1 MGAGAALVGAGTV
14 AATAG
19 AGAAAAGGITAA
31 GALAAG
37 AGVVSAG
44 ASLLGASKTA
54 AGQQAAAG
62 VSAAQ
67 NRQTRAD
74 LLPYNTAGQSALT
87 QIGNN
92 LPAYSS
98 TDNSLLTQAGGFFAG
113 AANLGSG
120 PNEQAALE
128 ATPGYQF
135 TKQQGLQAVQNGAA
149 ARGLGVSG
157 AALKGAAAYATGLA
171 DTTYGDQFNK
181 LVASGNNS
189 LTLNNANQANLNSS
203 YNRLLGISQLG
214 EGAAAQTGITGA
226 TLANQTGQALIG
238 AGNADAAGVV
248 GVGTAA
254 TGAANNFATNQLL
267 QGQLAVNAQNA
278 QTNANRFG

>member
-1 MGAGAALVGAGTV
+1 MGLGVAGSIAA
-14 AATAG
+14 
-19 AGAAAAGGITAA
+19 AGAAASVA
-31 GALAAG
+31 
-37 AGVVSAG
+37 SAG
-44 ASLLGASKTA
+44 ASLIGGSQA
-54 AGQQAAAG
+54 AGAAKDAAG

-74 LLPYNTAGQSALT
+74 LLPYNTAGQTALPYLSA
-87 QIGNN
+87 N
-92 LPAYSS
+92 LPDYAS
-98 TDNSLLTQAGGFFAG
+98 TDNSLLKQAGGFFAQ

-120 PNEQAALE
+120 PDEQAALE

-135 TKQQGLQAVQNGAA
+135 TRQQGLQAVQNSAA

-189 LTLNNANQANLNSS
+189 LTLNTANQANLNSS
-203 YNRLLGISQLG
+203 YNRLLSTAQLG
-214 EGAAAQTGITGA
+214 ENAAAQTGNTGA
-226 TLANQTGQALIG
+226 TLAGQQGNALIG
-238 AGNADAAGVV
+238 AGNATAAGTV

-254 TGAANNFATNQLL
+254 TGAANNFASNQLL
-267 QGQLAVNAQNA
+267 QQMVAQQGTNGPSGISPAVDGALARAQ
-278 QTNANRFG
+278 QSI

>member
-19 AGAAAAGGITAA
+19 AGAAAAGGIGLGTAVL
-31 GALAAG
+31 GA
-37 AGVVSAG
+37 SALSGG
-44 ASLLGASKTA
+44 ASLLGASQA
-54 AGQQAAAG
+54 AGAAKDAAG
-62 VSAAQ
+62 VSAAENKQ
-67 NRQTRAD
+67 VRAD
-74 LLPYNTAGQSALT
+74 LLPYNTAGQSALPYLSA
-87 QIGNN
+87 NM
-92 LPAYSS
+92 PDYAS
-98 TDNSLLTQAGGFFAG
+98 TDNSLLKQAGGFFSQ
-113 AANLGSG
+113 AATLGSG
-120 PNEQAALE
+120 PDEQAALE

-238 AGNADAAGVV
+238 AGNASAAGTV